1 MADRDYDGYD
11 DDLLPCP
18 RCSGWGHVYCH
29 CGGDL
34 CVCENYGEAMCP
46 LCCGEGDVTETD
58 HNRYEEAQRENYRL
72 LAEARAKIDGE
83 KDAPTTDE
91 VTK

>member
-1 MADRDYDGYD
+1 MTNCRDHDGYD

-18 RCSGWGHVYCH
+18 RCDGFGYVDCY

-34 CVCENYGEAMCP
+34 CVCENHGETMCP

-58 HNRYEEAQRENYRL
+58 YNRYEEAQRELGRL
-72 LAEARAKIDGE
+72 WAEARARIDKERGHG
-83 KDAPTTDE
+83 
-91 VTK
+91 